1 MSDLRVTAHGKQL
14 KLDGRHLA
22 DCISD
27 EAAEAIAIVLNYG
40 AIPNWTDLDSN
51 ERGKIEEFFA

>member
-1 MSDLRVTAHGKQL
+1 MSEDRATAHGKQL

-27 EAAEAIAIVLNYG
+27 QAAEALAICLNRITAYRM
-40 AIPNWTDLDSN
+40 TDREDRILT
-51 ERGKIEEFFA
+51 EFLS